1 MGFRPNART
10 LRDLAGREAVH
21 SNELLRRAYKYVAR
35 NTTLPARVRHE
46 AQLRLNEFPER
57 ARPAAIRSR
66 CIETGR
72 GRGIINEFGLCR
84 VCTNN
89 SADQYQFRLNARAGK
104 IPGVE
109 KASW

>member
-1 MGFRPNART
+1 MSVRPNART
-10 LRDLAGREAVH
+10 LCVYFILTSRDIAGREAVH
-21 SNELLRRAYKYVAR
+21 SNEILRRAYKYVAR

-46 AQLRLNEFPER
+46 AQLKLNEFPER

-84 VCTNN
+84 VRN
-89 SADQYQFRLNARAGK
+89 Y
-104 IPGVE
+104 
-109 KASW
+109 